1 MRKLSILALTIVLA
15 FMVSG
20 CAMTG
25 SKVET
30 KTCTMGEVNGID
42 QTFVFSATNNEVDK
56 MELKMVFNNSLF
68 GVDTLSTLNDTQK
81 ETIKST
87 MLKNLGLDSDTYE
100 GLEIIVDIDDQM
112 TVEVKADITKA
123 DPEVLKKI
131 GMDLTGVDKSFD
143 RAISDM
149 EEAGATCK

>member
-68 GVDTLSTLNDTQK
+68 GIDTLSTLNDTQK

>member
-1 MRKLSILALTIVLA
+1 MKKLSILALTIVLA

>member
-15 FMVSG
+15 FIVSG

>member
-1 MRKLSILALTIVLA
+1 MKKLSILALTIVLA

-68 GVDTLSTLNDTQK
+68 GIDTLSTLNDTQK